1 MAEVPLECPF
11 KEICNAIL
19 DNTWRDGDTRVNDE
33 TDTPVSKFV
42 LGLRDGC
49 REHQEEALACHA
61 VNDREC
67 GIDARNARGN
77 MQLVYAAEE
86 LGNINFSDLTFNDR
100 VMQRIA
106 AIRQSRQQ
114 SDS

>member
-1 MAEVPLECPF
+1 MHAMLE
-11 KEICNAIL
+11 
-19 DNTWRDGDTRVNDE
+19 
-33 TDTPVSKFV
+33 
-42 LGLRDGC
+42 
-49 REHQEEALACHA
+49 
-61 VNDREC
+61 
-67 GIDARNARGN
+67 ARGN